1 MPKIIVVVGFGPGN
15 STAIAAKFGTAGF
28 TVAIVGRNAERLAAG
43 VAGLKARGIAAA
55 AFTGD
60 AADADS
66 MRATIRR
73 IHAELGPIT
82 VLHWN
87 AFGGENV
94 GDLLAADSNEVR
106 GVFDVAVVGL
116 LAALREALPDLKSAG
131 DGALLVTNGGFGD
144 ATPETDTF
152 VTSIHAPGIGL
163 ANAAKNK
170 LAGLLAERLKGE
182 ASTSARPSSTAPSRV
197 RHRAAQAPSIP
208 HALPTHFGSY
218 TKLAATPA
226 PQSPKMGVHP
236 SLVGAEAADRLALR
250 DRGHTACG
258 RDANR
263 SSRRRR

>member
-116 LAALREALPDLKSAG
+116 LAALRETLADLKSAG

-182 ASTSARPSSTAPSRV
+182 GVYVGEAVIYGTVKGTPSGGTGTIDPSRV
-197 RHRAAQAPSIP
+197 ADTFWELYQARGDTRAAI
-208 HALPTHFGSY
+208 T
-218 TKLAATPA
+218 
-226 PQSPKMGVHP
+226 
-236 SLVGAEAADRLALR
+236 
-250 DRGHTACG
+250 
-258 RDANR
+258 
-263 SSRRRR
+263 